1 MNGTASKRISNEP
14 SLDTETEGIKTLLG
28 NPKKAIIKLSLPM
41 IVAMSVQTL
50 YNLVDAIWV
59 AGLGADALAA
69 VGFFFPFFFIAQGMA
84 NGLGVGG
91 GAAISRRIGAK
102 DKKGADS
109 VAVHTMVIM
118 VLLVL
123 VFTIPLFVS
132 APQIFSSIGAKRS
145 IDMAISYGRI
155 MFAGSIF
162 IFFSLIANAILRS
175 EGDATRAMYAMMA
188 GAGLNIVLDP
198 LFIYVL
204 NFGVAGAAWAT
215 VVSMTM
221 SSIILSIW
229 LFLRKDTYVSF
240 HFRGFKFNRDIL
252 KDIFK
257 VGLPSSIQHLSMS
270 FTMLILNM
278 VIVNVGGEDGVAVYT
293 TGWRVVMIA
302 VLPLLGMATAVVPVT
317 GAAYGAGD
325 FKKLNTAH
333 SYAVK
338 TGIMIGA
345 VMALVTFILAPQ
357 ITAVFTQAKEAAR
370 IADDLTIFLKAVA
383 VFYPGVALGMF
394 SSSMFQGTGK
404 GMNALVVTIF
414 RTLILTILFAFVFA
428 FVLDMGL
435 SGVWLGIVAGNLT
448 GSVVAFLW
456 AKVYVRGLLMSAHE
470 KPIPELM

>member
-1 MNGTASKRISNEP
+1 MNDTASKRISNEP
-14 SLDTETEGIKTLLG
+14 SLDTKTEGIKTLLG

-69 VGFFFPFFFIAQGMA
+69 VGFFFPFFFIAQGIA
-84 NGLGVGG
+84 SGLGVGG

-123 VFTIPLFVS
+123 VFTIPLFIS
-132 APQIFSSIGAKRS
+132 APQIFSFIGAKRS

-162 IFFSLIANAILRS
+162 IFFSLIANAILRA
-175 EGDATRAMYAMMA
+175 EGDATRAMYAMLA

-215 VVSMTM
+215 VVSMAM
-221 SSIILSIW
+221 SSVILSIW

-240 HFRGFKFNRDIL
+240 NIHGFTFSRDIL

-257 VGLPSSIQHLSMS
+257 VGLPSSVMHLSMS

-302 VLPLLGMATAVVPVT
+302 VLPLLGMATAVVSVT

-345 VMALVTFILAPQ
+345 VMALVTFILASQ

-370 IADDLTIFLKAVA
+370 IADDLTIFLKTIA

-414 RTLILTILFAFVFA
+414 RTLILTILFTFVFA

-435 SGVWLGIVAGNLT
+435 LGVWLGIVAGNLA
-448 GSVVAFLW
+448 GSIAAFLW
-456 AKVYVRGLLMSAHE
+456 AKVYIRGLLTSAHE
-470 KPIPELM
+470 KPIPELT